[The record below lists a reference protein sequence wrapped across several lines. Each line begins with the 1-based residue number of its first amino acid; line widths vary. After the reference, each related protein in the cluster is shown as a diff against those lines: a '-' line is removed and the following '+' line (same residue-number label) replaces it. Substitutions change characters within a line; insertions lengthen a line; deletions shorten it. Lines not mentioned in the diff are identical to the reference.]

1 MNCSTLLSKDL
12 RSDVELW
19 DNGRNSLTENVTN
32 RVTIKINPKVLDS
45 LLEEQYRR
53 WEKTGKEPTQ
63 DDLIREVIEIVR
75 HPERLG
81 SNINEAQSVQLSEE
95 TRKYIQLLISVLEI
109 GRMDSVTAVRQHLHR
124 IYLAQ
129 QTALLEGAQEK
140 SAVHAAA
147 VIARFIRSG
156 AALRW
161 GRQGWEVQKA
171 GMLLT
176 SETIDQLNR
185 LGFIT
190 PQVDVGQ
197 DEECPG
203 EFVHDLLSNQ
213 GIERLDK
220 ISRRAF
226 RANQNRAYFEYLDKL
241 LELYQEHSTLREG
254 PISYPALVRE
264 KIQLAYNFAW
274 LYFAGMLHLFGITE
288 ELRLRIAQSSLTA
301 IGSVIG

>member
-1 MNCSTLLSKDL
+1 M
-12 RSDVELW
+12 
-19 DNGRNSLTENVTN
+19 DNRRNSLTEKATN

-45 LLEEQYRR
+45 LVEEQYRR
-53 WEKTGKEPTQ
+53 WEKTGTEPTQ
-63 DDLIREVIEIVR
+63 DDLIRELIEIVR

-95 TRKYIQLLISVLEI
+95 TRNYIQLLMSVLEI
-109 GRMDSVTAVRQHLHR
+109 GRMDSVRAVRQHLHK

-140 SAVHAAA
+140 STLHAAA
-147 VIARFIRSG
+147 LIVRFIGSG

-161 GRQGWEVQKA
+161 GHQGWEVQKA
-171 GMLLT
+171 GTLLT
-176 SETIDQLNR
+176 SETIDQLNK

-190 PQVDVGQ
+190 PQANVGQ
-197 DEECPG
+197 DEEYSG
-203 EFVHDLLSNQ
+203 EFVHHLLSNQ

-254 PISYPALVRE
+254 AISYPVLVRE
-264 KIQLAYNFAW
+264 KIQLAYHFAL
-274 LYFAGMLHLFGITE
+274 LYFAGTLHLFGITE
-288 ELRLRIAQSSLTA
+288 ELRLRIAQYSLTA
-301 IGSVIG
+301 MGSVIG

>member
-1 MNCSTLLSKDL
+1 M
-12 RSDVELW
+12 
-19 DNGRNSLTENVTN
+19 DNRRNSLTEKATN

-45 LLEEQYRR
+45 LVEEQYRR
-53 WEKTGKEPTQ
+53 WEKTGTEPTQ
-63 DDLIREVIEIVR
+63 DDLIRELIEIVR

-95 TRKYIQLLISVLEI
+95 TRNYIQLLMSVLEI
-109 GRMDSVTAVRQHLHR
+109 GRMNSVRAVRQHLHK

-140 SAVHAAA
+140 SALHAAA
-147 VIARFIRSG
+147 LIVRFIGSG

-161 GRQGWEVQKA
+161 GHQGWEVQKA
-171 GMLLT
+171 GTLLT
-176 SETIDQLNR
+176 SETIDLLNK

-190 PQVDVGQ
+190 PQANVGQ
-197 DEECPG
+197 DEECSG
-203 EFVHDLLSNQ
+203 EFVHHLLSNQ

-254 PISYPALVRE
+254 TISYPVLVRE
-264 KIQLAYNFAW
+264 KIQLAYHFAL
-274 LYFAGMLHLFGITE
+274 LYFAGTLHLFGITE
-288 ELRLRIAQSSLTA
+288 ELRLRIAQYSLTA
-301 IGSVIG
+301 MGPVIG

>member
-1 MNCSTLLSKDL
+1 MFNWVPSGSTL
-12 RSDVELW
+12 
-19 DNGRNSLTENVTN
+19 TEKAAN
-32 RVTIKINPKVLDS
+32 RVTIKISPKVLDS
-45 LLEEQYRR
+45 LVELQYRR
-53 WEKTGKEPTQ
+53 WKKTGKEPTQ
-63 DDLIREVIEIVR
+63 DDLIREIIEVVR

-81 SNINEAQSVQLSEE
+81 FNTNEAQSLQLSEE

-109 GRMDSVTAVRQHLHR
+109 GRMDYITAVRQHLHK

-129 QTALLEGAQEK
+129 QAALLESAQQK
-140 SAVHAAA
+140 STLHAAA
-147 VIARFIRSG
+147 LIARFIRSG

-161 GRQGWEVQKA
+161 GHQGWEVQET

-176 SETIDQLNR
+176 SETGEQLNK

-190 PQVDVGQ
+190 PEPNGGH
-197 DEECPG
+197 DEEWPG

-213 GIERLDK
+213 GIEHLDK

-226 RANQNRAYFEYLDKL
+226 RANQNRAYFEYLDEL

-254 PISYPALVRE
+254 AVSYPALVKE
-264 KIQLAYNFAW
+264 KIHLAYHFAW
-274 LYFAGMLHLFGITE
+274 LYFAGMLHLFGMTE

-301 IGSVIG
+301 IGSLFG